1 MCRRTHTR
9 TLAKSS
15 GIVYGV
21 ILRRR
26 RLADPSYVSVVF
38 AGLDLVAAGG
48 AGTRLLWRWRR
59 PGRRWLWRWRPR
71 RRRRRRRRRWLG
83 GRRAVVEAL
92 VAAALQAHHF
102 LVAKGWVAEAVG
114 GDALVVAEGRQVL
127 EALAE
132 APVLALAAGDGS
144 DDDVGGA
151 LGVAGDDVVKG
162 VLVAA
167 VPRARLEALPVV
179 HVLVVHR
186 HRHRCR
192 REERGDSQDDAER
205 PALRFVARHHWLASY
220 YYLSCSVVL
229 LGTVS

>member
-1 MCRRTHTR
+1 VSYQLLDHAELAHT
-9 TLAKSS
+9 
-15 GIVYGV
+15 
-21 ILRRR
+21 
-26 RLADPSYVSVVF
+26 
-38 AGLDLVAAGG
+38 
-48 AGTRLLWRWRR
+48 
-59 PGRRWLWRWRPR
+59 
-71 RRRRRRRRRWLG
+71 
-83 GRRAVVEAL
+83 
-92 VAAALQAHHF
+92 
-102 LVAKGWVAEAVG
+102 GWVAEAVG

-144 DDDVGGA
+144 DDVGGA

-186 HRHRCR
+186 HRHRRR

>member
-1 MCRRTHTR
+1 LYTIHGSYQLLDHAAELAHT
-9 TLAKSS
+9 
-15 GIVYGV
+15 
-21 ILRRR
+21 
-26 RLADPSYVSVVF
+26 
-38 AGLDLVAAGG
+38 
-48 AGTRLLWRWRR
+48 
-59 PGRRWLWRWRPR
+59 
-71 RRRRRRRRRWLG
+71 
-83 GRRAVVEAL
+83 
-92 VAAALQAHHF
+92 
-102 LVAKGWVAEAVG
+102 GWVAEAVG

>member
-1 MCRRTHTR
+1 
-9 TLAKSS
+9 
-15 GIVYGV
+15 
-21 ILRRR
+21 
-26 RLADPSYVSVVF
+26 
-38 AGLDLVAAGG
+38 
-48 AGTRLLWRWRR
+48 
-59 PGRRWLWRWRPR
+59 
-71 RRRRRRRRRWLG
+71 
-83 GRRAVVEAL
+83 
-92 VAAALQAHHF
+92 
-102 LVAKGWVAEAVG
+102 
-114 GDALVVAEGRQVL
+114 VVAECRQVL

-144 DDDVGGA
+144 DDVGGA
-151 LGVAGDDVVKG
+151 LGVAGDDVLKG

-186 HRHRCR
+186 HRRGR

-220 YYLSCSVVL
+220 YLSCSVVV